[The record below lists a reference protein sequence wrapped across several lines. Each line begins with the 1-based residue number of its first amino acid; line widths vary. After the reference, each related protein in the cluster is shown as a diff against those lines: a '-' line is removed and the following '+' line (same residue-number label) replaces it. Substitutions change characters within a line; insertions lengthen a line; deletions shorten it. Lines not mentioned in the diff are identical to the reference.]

1 MSAKTSSIWT
11 KVRKTL
17 GHDNK
22 NEGLFERIAE
32 KDEYDILVR
41 KDKKGQY
48 YSLTDLIND
57 RHVDYYIISGREK
70 NEFKKE
76 NASKLDLFIQS
87 KIEYYF
93 KKPLA
98 KDENLKKV
106 VLKEIKDKFDKN
118 DYEGYPSV
126 LICQQPLIGR
136 QCRNNTNTFKFK
148 NGTLDYCHKFNRGRL
163 TICLHTDIKIYE
175 DNSIVY
181 AAYVPQETG
190 GGAKKKD
197 FEFEED
203 QFPDISDKKTE
214 LPQSSVSWIDKIKK
228 SQEKDAKIKA
238 EHAAKKAAEEEAKAT
253 AEAAAEATKESIKE
267 EAKEDD
273 GWIEE
278 TRPKPTVTIKKN
290 ERERLVVHDLIVNDN
305 KSMINERLNMIEKQM
320 TSITNYIAGQESNKK
335 EIQHQME
342 MITTFMK
349 MFNKVKGGLMQPL

>member
-1 MSAKTSSIWT
+1 MSAQKSSIWT

-22 NEGLFERIAE
+22 NEGLFEKIAE

-41 KDKKGQY
+41 KDKKGKY

-57 RHVDYYIISGREK
+57 RCVDYYIISGREK

-106 VLKEIKDKFDKN
+106 VLKEIKDKFDKD

-136 QCRNNTNTFKFK
+136 QCRNDTNTFKFG
-148 NGTLDYCHKFNRGRL
+148 NETMDYCHKFNRGRL

-175 DNSIVY
+175 NDSIVY

-190 GGAKKKD
+190 GGGAKKKD
-197 FEFEED
+197 FEYEEA
-203 QFPDISDKKTE
+203 QFPDISDKKAK
-214 LPQSSVSWIDKIKK
+214 PQPSQLSWIDKIKK
-228 SQEKDAKIKA
+228 SQEEDAKFKA
-238 EHAAKKAAEEEAKAT
+238 EQAAK
-253 AEAAAEATKESIKE
+253 AEAAEAAKAVAEAEAAKESIE
-267 EAKEDD
+267 EEKKEDD
-273 GWIEE
+273 GWIEP
-278 TRPKPTVTIKKN
+278 PKPTVTITKN
-290 ERERLVVHDLIVNDN
+290 EGERLVVHDLVVNDN
-305 KSMINERLNMIEKQM
+305 NSMINYRLDMIEKQM
-320 TSITNYIAGQESNKK
+320 TSITNYIANQESNKK

-349 MFNKVKGGLMQPL
+349 MFNKVKGGLMQSM